1 MFTTQSNGGPVRW
14 AWDLTKRFRTY
25 GAAALAGILLFTLA
39 GDVRASGYTQ
49 WKQRVI
55 VEAAIKSTVPPE
67 LALAVARA
75 GEVRRGERFDGRVG
89 VMRISSEVALGELGV
104 RAHGLRS
111 PKANAGIG
119 VTLLERLYRRYGERW
134 DLALSHYR
142 SGPLVRCESGPV
154 SHERTLGYVADV
166 MEWWRHHQKDEKVA
180 ALIEDVRQR
189 GVRASRFSE
198 DKGQSVNQ
206 FREVHKETNRTGE
219 MWYDVEV
226 RIEPLP
232 FGESRPCCVS
242 TRFF

>member
-1 MFTTQSNGGPVRW
+1 MFR
-14 AWDLTKRFRTY
+14 AY
-25 GAAALAGILLFTLA
+25 GMAALAVIFVLTLA
-39 GDVRASGYTQ
+39 GDARASGYAQ

-55 VEAAIKSTVPPE
+55 VEAALKSTVPPE

-75 GEVRRGERFDGRVG
+75 GEGRRGERFKGWIG
-89 VMRISSEVALGELGV
+89 VMGISPEVARGELGV

-111 PKANAGIG
+111 TRANAGIG
-119 VTLLERLYRRYGERW
+119 VTLLERLYRHYEERW

-142 SGPLVRCESGPV
+142 GGPLVRCESGPV
-154 SHERTLGYVADV
+154 SNERTIGYVADV
-166 MEWWRHHQKDEKVA
+166 MEWWRHHQKDEKIA

-198 DKGQSVNQ
+198 DKGRSVHQ
-206 FREVHKETNRTGE
+206 YREVHQETNGTGE